1 MFISLRGAYLYATP
15 PRVLARLYESRC
27 RVIAVTMVSASV
39 DAPGSASVSGRFKF
53 LVKGF

>member
-1 MFISLRGAYLYATP
+1 MFINLRGTYLYATP
-15 PRVLARLYESRC
+15 PRVLARLYESRG
-27 RVIAVTMVSASV
+27 RVIAVTMASASV